1 MASIHTTLTHIVVL
15 GIFLSGCSVVMT
27 EVLLALQEILSPR
40 VFAFSLSFIIS
51 WLVLENIVLS
61 SDIES
66 AKATKDNTT
75 TEGEKMLIRRLAMAN
90 KRFNVIS
97 LRLGEETAAHNATA
111 ARLDIIQDKSLS
123 VMHWNLL
130 ASKAIALSYIE
141 RMQRRKMKA
150 TTKIMKRRASF
161 DS

>member
-1 MASIHTTLTHIVVL
+1 MASIHTTLSHIVVL
-15 GIFLSGCSVVMT
+15 GIFLSGCGVVMM
-27 EVLLALQEILSPR
+27 ELLLALQEILSAR

-75 TEGEKMLIRRLAMAN
+75 TEGERMLIRRLAIAN
-90 KRFNVIS
+90 QRFNVIS
-97 LRLGEETAAHNATA
+97 LRLGEETAAHSATA

-141 RMQRRKMKA
+141 RVQRRKIKA
-150 TTKIMKRRASF
+150 TTRIMKRRASF
-161 DS
+161 D